1 MIIWSPVDKVLRI
14 PVLVCNYTPQHG
26 IGETHSW
33 GQWGYISSQS
43 TSHCLI
49 NVLQTLTIYHINHTQ
64 GSDSRQN
71 TPCGRYLDNIYTWID
86 YYILCE
92 CSNMLNSV
100 TVWYLL
106 CWSAELITQCN
117 GCLDDFTPRQTL
129 GSMKTTCFFYLPN
142 SDYVTLANT
151 IDIWT
156 KWILNKALP
165 TFFCFSLPQ
174 YLRTLA
180 LSFCV
185 YSNRWLQWMHATLHY

>member
-1 MIIWSPVDKVLRI
+1 MALERHIPGDNEGIYPPNQHLTASSMFYRPSPSTISITLRAQI
-14 PVLVCNYTPQHG
+14 QGKIHLV
-26 IGETHSW
+26 E
-33 GQWGYISSQS
+33 
-43 TSHCLI
+43 
-49 NVLQTLTIYHINHTQ
+49 
-64 GSDSRQN
+64 D
-71 TPCGRYLDNIYTWID
+71 TWIIYIPGLIII
-86 YYILCE
+86 YYVNV